1 MQKHVVCLGSC
12 GLLLLKEVQKHV
24 VCLGPRGLLL
34 LKEVLDCLERAHCLG
49 YLYDG
54 SFQLQDFRCGME
66 KNSQKSYSND
76 LIQVMKLIVNPF
88 LRHELPMGMPAYPM
102 YVLSLVEL
110 IEHMSLEEQSFS

>member
-1 MQKHVVCLGSC
+1 MDWMNNTLNYPLFFFEYINAPSTLRTSSMQKHVVCLGSR

-66 KNSQKSYSND
+66 KIHRSHTVTTLSKS
-76 LIQVMKLIVNPF
+76 
-88 LRHELPMGMPAYPM
+88 
-102 YVLSLVEL
+102 
-110 IEHMSLEEQSFS
+110 